1 MKRGISE
8 PLILSESN
16 IRSILNKERSI
27 WKEYFFAAIRPAQKW
42 ESRGFQETQ
51 DNVFE
56 PIYFLLRRVC
66 QTRALA
72 RSLKAIYQGGV
83 CS

>member
-16 IRSILNKERSI
+16 IRSILNKERTI

-51 DNVFE
+51 DNVNLNQ
-56 PIYFLLRRVC
+56 Y
-66 QTRALA
+66 T
-72 RSLKAIYQGGV
+72 S
-83 CS
+83 S